1 MRDER
6 LEVDAALR
14 DEVDGELVVPRL
26 VTRMR
31 IERRSEGASKNA
43 ERDRDLRRSGKSP

>member
-26 VTRMR
+26 ITLGCVESGDQRGL
-31 IERRSEGASKNA
+31 EGCGM
-43 ERDRDLRRSGKSP
+43 RDLRRSGTSP